1 MSWRKQSAQGG
12 IRHTVGLPRYAPP
25 GVALSSLAP
34 LASWAALPS
43 PDQESYSTPRATPQ
57 GEKEWQGGWR
67 TESHKEETVDQVKL
81 PGGGASMLQDR
92 YDLESRRLMN
102 K

>member
-1 MSWRKQSAQGG
+1 M
-12 IRHTVGLPRYAPP
+12 RHLVLPCPAWLLWLPGQRCPLLTKRVTAPP
-25 GVALSSLAP
+25 GP
-34 LASWAALPS
+34 L
-43 PDQESYSTPRATPQ
+43 PRA
-57 GEKEWQGGWR
+57 KKSVQGGWR